1 MADELSDVQRRGEE
15 QRTLMEKKSEE
26 LEKQVMDLT
35 SDLSKVNNDL
45 RDSSANYELRVET
58 LETKLKSSNGSL
70 QVTWSINQLISQ
82 SIGQSLSHLMDRSV
96 DYSFIHLNNIAEHN
110 IVSLFFQFIS
120 QKNIAC
126 SKNASNI
133 LQCLRGQKN

>member
-45 RDSSANYELRVET
+45 RDSSANYYA
-58 LETKLKSSNGSL
+58 LKRSRRNWNPA
-70 QVTWSINQLISQ
+70 TA
-82 SIGQSLSHLMDRSV
+82 LSR
-96 DYSFIHLNNIAEHN
+96 
-110 IVSLFFQFIS
+110 
-120 QKNIAC
+120 
-126 SKNASNI
+126 
-133 LQCLRGQKN
+133 

>member
-1 MADELSDVQRRGEE
+1 VQRRGEE

-82 SIGQSLSHLMDRSV
+82 SIGQSLSHLMDRSI
-96 DYSFIHLNNIAEHN
+96 SWLFIHSFE
-110 IVSLFFQFIS
+110 
-120 QKNIAC
+120 
-126 SKNASNI
+126 
-133 LQCLRGQKN
+133 